1 MHNVRIAL
9 RYYHHELSCS
19 SFERIL
25 SKESLFEASAFGWN
39 MESATSSSNAATPTV
54 TMPRDVTN
62 GTAQPTELVIR
73 FMWIICAVGGD
84 KKYQCKLCGLRF
96 SGLRFTGQKATVITH
111 FMNDFSEQRVSR
123 CMENVPEQLHAEF
136 KIALAKKTKDEYL
149 KKKRNY
155 SEISSKNDIGAL
167 LKNQAR
173 PLADSACLELV
184 ISLGLS
190 ATVVESPAFRKFT
203 R

>member
-84 KKYQCKLCGLRF
+84 KKYQCKLCGLK
-96 SGLRFTGQKATVITH
+96 STGQKAPVITH
-111 FMNDFSEQRVSR
+111 FMSNFSEQRVSR
-123 CMENVPEQLHAEF
+123 CMGNVPEQLHAEL

-149 KKKRNY
+149 KKKRNC